1 MTTQLSTLY
10 LGKTGL
16 SVSEIALGTWRFG
29 HENDIGETQVNQ
41 DRASALLDRYASYG
55 GNFIDTA
62 NVYGGGLSESYIGSW
77 LNERDRS
84 KYVLASKIYWPTGAD
99 PNASGL
105 HRRNIRDQIEAIL
118 RRLKTTYLDILYVHR
133 WDEHTAVESVMRSLS
148 GLVDDGKVDHLGTS
162 TSLPDAWRVAR
173 ANEYAQTAGLEPFRV
188 AQPQY
193 NLVTRQV
200 ENNYLPMC
208 KAYDLA
214 VVPWSPL
221 AGGFLTGKYTRADP
235 IPSGSRAAGDEY
247 FSDRYL
253 TQKNFDVLEVVENI
267 SNETGY
273 SILNLSLGWLL
284 QQEQVVSPIIG
295 PRTPQQLDQD
305 IECVNLNLTE
315 NHLAKLNAASSG
327 H

>member
-1 MTTQLSTLY
+1 
-10 LGKTGL
+10 
-16 SVSEIALGTWRFG
+16 
-29 HENDIGETQVNQ
+29 
-41 DRASALLDRYASYG
+41 
-55 GNFIDTA
+55 
-62 NVYGGGLSESYIGSW
+62 
-77 LNERDRS
+77 
-84 KYVLASKIYWPTGAD
+84 
-99 PNASGL
+99 
-105 HRRNIRDQIEAIL
+105 
-118 RRLKTTYLDILYVHR
+118 
-133 WDEHTAVESVMRSLS
+133 MRSLS